1 MKSGIDADI
10 LRRIVGNDPDFLREV
25 LEDFVCHA
33 QSEITAI
40 RAAFVSQDA
49 EQMKIPTHRFKG
61 SASLIGARQVVEVC
75 TRLEAAA
82 GASDWP
88 MIHQLMPRLGR
99 LMQDIKTS
107 ANTLLGVLPLPC
119 A

>member
-10 LRRIVGNDPDFLREV
+10 LRRVVGNDPEFLREV

-61 SASLIGARQVVEVC
+61 SASLMGARQVVEVC

-82 GASDWP
+82 GANDWP
-88 MIHQLMPRLGR
+88 MIQSLISGR
-99 LMQDIKTS
+99 ADAAARKSEWRELRREEPVASD
-107 ANTLLGVLPLPC
+107 
-119 A
+119 